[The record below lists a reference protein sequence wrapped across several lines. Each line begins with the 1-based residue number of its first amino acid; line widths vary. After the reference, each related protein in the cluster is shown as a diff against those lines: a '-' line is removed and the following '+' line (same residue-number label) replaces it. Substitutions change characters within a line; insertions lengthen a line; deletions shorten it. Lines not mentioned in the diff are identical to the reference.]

1 MSDYCLICFTE
12 IIPPMGWNDLIS
24 KVKKQN
30 ICQTCKAKL
39 EEIKGETCS
48 ICGRP
53 LEQLDARFIQGDR
66 CYDCVRWE
74 EDHEWRGCLTKNQ
87 SLYHYNVFLQEV
99 IARYKFRGDYVLANL
114 FTEQLRQK
122 LAGQPSDLLV
132 PIPLSPERLEER
144 GFNQAEA
151 LIREASLTPAN
162 ILTRIHGEKQSKKSR
177 NERIHAGQV
186 FRLAEPLSKPLYHNQ
201 TLHISEPEHL
211 PDLKGKTIILIDDV
225 YTTGSTLRHAAKILT
240 SHGAASVT
248 SITIARG

>member
-1 MSDYCLICFTE
+1 
-12 IIPPMGWNDLIS
+12 MGWNDLIS
-24 KVKKQN
+24 KVKKQT

-39 EEIKGETCS
+39 EEIIGETCS

-53 LEQLDARFIQGDR
+53 FEQLDARFIQGDR

-74 EDHEWRGCLTKNQ
+74 EDPEWKGCLKNQ
-87 SLYHYNVFLQEV
+87 SLYLYNDFLQEV
-99 IARYKFRGDYVLANL
+99 IARYKFRGDYALAQL
-114 FTEQLRQK
+114 FTEQLLQK
-122 LAGQPSDLLV
+122 LDGQPFDLLV
-132 PIPLSPERLEER
+132 PIPLSQERLQER

-151 LIREASLTPAN
+151 LIMEASLTPAN

-186 FRLAEPLSKPLYHNQ
+186 FRFAELPSKPLNHTPTQ
-201 TLHISEPEHL
+201 HIAEPEHL
-211 PDLKGKTIILIDDV
+211 PDIKGKTIILIDDV
-225 YTTGSTLRHAAKILT
+225 YTTGSTLRHAAKVLT